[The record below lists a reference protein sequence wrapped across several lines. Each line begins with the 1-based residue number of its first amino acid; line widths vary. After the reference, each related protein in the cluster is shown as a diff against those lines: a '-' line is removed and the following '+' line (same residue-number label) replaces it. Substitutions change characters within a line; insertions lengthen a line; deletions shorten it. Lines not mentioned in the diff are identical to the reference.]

1 MSRYRFAL
9 KPKWILSHLF
19 VLVMILGMVRA
30 GIWQWDR
37 LQERRDINARVEAVQ
52 QEEPTPVEGLAEPG
66 DFAEGRALEYRPIT
80 ATGTYLADQSV
91 LVDGADHKGAAGAWV
106 LTPLQLD
113 DGDVVIVKRGTIP
126 NPGQLD
132 AVPDSV
138 ETPPGEVTV
147 EGLARPTETRP
158 EVNLG
163 FTKLHF
169 ERADPPTGTL
179 DNLART
185 DLERLDQQIEGDLLP
200 FYVSL
205 REQDPAVTADEP
217 LPPLPP
223 DPSEGSHFSY
233 TVQWFTFSLMTVV
246 VYVLILRRRAREIE
260 REELDAELD
269 RADPDDEPE
278 DGDPR
283 LVAGT
288 PDASAGSTES
298 AGSTDPPA

>member
-9 KPKWILSHLF
+9 KPKWILSHVF
-19 VLVMILGMVRA
+19 VLVMVLGMVRA

-37 LQERRDINARVEAVQ
+37 LQQRKEINARVEAVQ
-52 QEEPTPVEGLAEPG
+52 QEEPASVDGLADPG
-66 DFAEGRALEYRPIT
+66 DFAEGRKLEYRPVT

-106 LTPLQLD
+106 LTPLKLD
-113 DGDVVIVKRGTIP
+113 NGDIVIVKRGTIP

-132 AVPDSV
+132 AVPASV
-138 ETPPGEVTV
+138 ETPTGEVTV

-169 ERADPPTGTL
+169 ERADPPSGTL
-179 DNLART
+179 RNMART
-185 DLERLDQQIEGDLLP
+185 DLERLDQQIDGDVLP
-200 FYVSL
+200 FAIAL
-205 REQDPAVTADEP
+205 RTQDPKVTADEP
-217 LPPLPP
+217 LPPNAP
-223 DPSEGSHFSY
+223 DLSEGSHFSY
-233 TVQWFTFSLMTVV
+233 TVQWFTFSFMTIV

-260 REELDAELD
+260 REALEAELD
-269 RADPDDEPE
+269 QADPDDAPV

-283 LVAGT
+283 IA
-288 PDASAGSTES
+288 PDAP
-298 AGSTDPPA
+298 TDAAT

>member
-9 KPKWILSHLF
+9 KPRWILSHLF
-19 VLVMILGMVRA
+19 VLVVVLGMVRA

-37 LQERRDINARVEAVQ
+37 LQQRRDINARVEAVQ
-52 QEEPTPVEGLAEPG
+52 QEDPEPVEGLAEPG
-66 DFAEGRALEYRPIT
+66 DFGEGRDLEYRPVA

-113 DGDVVIVKRGTIP
+113 DGDVVIIKRGTIP
-126 NPGQLD
+126 NPGQLG

-138 ETPPGEVTV
+138 ETPTGEVTV

-163 FTKLHF
+163 VTKLHF
-169 ERADPPTGTL
+169 ERADPATGTL
-179 DNLART
+179 ENMART
-185 DLERLDQQIEGDLLP
+185 DLERLDQQIDGDLLP

-205 REQDPAVTADEP
+205 RTQDPKVTADEP
-217 LPPLPP
+217 LPPNAP
-223 DPSEGSHFSY
+223 DLSEGSHFSY
-233 TVQWFTFSLMTVV
+233 TVQWFTFSLMTIV

-260 REELDAELD
+260 REALEAELD
-269 RADPDDEPE
+269 RPDPDDRPG
-278 DGDPR
+278 DDDPR
-283 LVAGT
+283 VA
-288 PDASAGSTES
+288 PDASSGAAT
-298 AGSTDPPA
+298 